1 VARLHRRGYQR
12 LVARDDDI
20 PDTGGLRIVTDPLS
34 HALSMRLAPSFEATD
49 VVVADHGTRLFLS
62 PAAAERLEERTLQAA
77 INGGGSAFFL
87 DH

>member
-1 VARLHRRGYQR
+1 MSGLEQGLKLDRGESTETV
-12 LVARDDDI
+12 LAASAVV
-20 PDTGGLRIVTDPLS
+20 GLLDP
-34 HALSMRLAPSFEATD
+34 MGLAPSFEATD

-87 DH
+87 DQ